1 MNSYLMKTL
10 ALGLFLIAC
19 TFSNAASFEQG
30 KPKIQSIDVISFQ
43 PEGILLIGDGKA
55 GQVVLIDTKDR
66 EPQKWTASVVDLKG
80 KIAERLGVAA
90 KEIELIHFAVNPV
103 SGKAYLAIRKQDTK
117 SQHLITVD
125 GQGKISE
132 FSLDNVAFKSVALP
146 KGSGGAISKITDL
159 AWMSDRLLVSGVA
172 ADEFAC
178 KLYSVQQPLEKQ
190 SEVILTSAETFHV
203 AHGKWETK
211 APMTVLMPFEENGK
225 KYLVGA
231 FSCTPLVK
239 YPLESFT
246 ENAKVKGQSILELGS
261 GNKPIHMFT
270 YQKDGKSYVLIN
282 TFRFHH
288 KNKPFG
294 PSPYWTARIETGV
307 ISENANINE
316 KALKR
321 LDSKGEPGTEKIK
334 LIPEFHGV
342 SHMDKLDAA
351 HALVISEDDKGAL
364 TLKALTLP

>member
-1 MNSYLMKTL
+1 MNSFLMKTL
-10 ALGLFLIAC
+10 ALAFFFCLSFNS
-19 TFSNAASFEQG
+19 FAASFEQG
-30 KPKIQSIDVISFQ
+30 KPKLLSIDVIAFQ
-43 PEGILLIGDGKA
+43 PDGILMIGDGKA
-55 GQVVLIDTKDR
+55 GQVVLIDTKDSS
-66 EPQKWTASVVDLKG
+66 PQKWTASVDDLKA
-80 KIAERLGVAA
+80 KIAERLGVAT
-90 KEIELIHFAVNPV
+90 KEVELIHFAANPI

-117 SQHLITVD
+117 TQHIITID

-132 FSLDNVAFKSVALP
+132 FSIDNVPFKSIELP

-159 AWMSDRLLVSGVA
+159 AWMSDRLLISGVA
-172 ADEFAC
+172 SDEFAC
-178 KLYSVQQPLEKQ
+178 KLYSVQSPLEKK

-239 YPLESFT
+239 YPLEAFT
-246 ENAKVKGQSILELGS
+246 ENAKVKGQSIVELGS
-261 GNKPIHMFT
+261 GNKPIHMFS
-270 YQKDGKSYVLIN
+270 YEKDNKSYVLIN

-288 KNKPFG
+288 AKKPFG
-294 PSPYWTARIETGV
+294 PSPYWTARIETNV
-307 ISENANINE
+307 ISENANINA

-321 LDSKGEPGTEKIK
+321 LDSNGEPGTEKIK
-334 LIPEFHGV
+334 LIPEFNGV
-342 SHMDKLDAA
+342 SHMDKLDAS
-351 HALVISEDDKGAL
+351 HALVIAEDEKGGL

>member
-1 MNSYLMKTL
+1 MNSYLMKIL
-10 ALGLFLIAC
+10 ALGVFLCASLA
-19 TFSNAASFEQG
+19 SNAASFEQG
-30 KPKIQSIDVISFQ
+30 KPKLQSIDVIAFQ
-43 PEGILLIGDGKA
+43 PDGILMIGDGKS
-55 GQVVLIDTKDR
+55 GQVVLIDTKDST
-66 EPQKWTASVVDLKG
+66 PQKWTASVDNLKA
-80 KIAERLGVAA
+80 KIAERLGITA
-90 KEIELIHFAVNPV
+90 KDLELIHFAANPI
-103 SGKAYLAIRKQDTK
+103 SGKAYLAVRKQDTK
-117 SQHLITVD
+117 TQHIITID

-159 AWMSDRLLVSGVA
+159 AWMSDRLLISGVA
-172 ADEFAC
+172 SDEFAC
-178 KLYSVQQPLEKQ
+178 KLYSVQSPLEKQ
-190 SEVILTSAETFHV
+190 SEVVLTSAETFHV

-239 YPLESFT
+239 YPLEAFT
-246 ENAKVKGQSILELGS
+246 NDAKVKGQSIVELGS
-261 GNKPIHMFT
+261 GNKPLHMFT
-270 YQKDGKSYVLIN
+270 YQKDNKSYVLIN

-288 KNKPFG
+288 AKKPFG

-307 ISENANINE
+307 LADNSNINE

-321 LDSKGEPGTEKIK
+321 LDSKGEPGTDKIK

-342 SHMDKLDAA
+342 AHMDKLDAA
-351 HALVISEDDKGAL
+351 HALVIAEDEKGLL
-364 TLKALTLP
+364 TLKALNLP